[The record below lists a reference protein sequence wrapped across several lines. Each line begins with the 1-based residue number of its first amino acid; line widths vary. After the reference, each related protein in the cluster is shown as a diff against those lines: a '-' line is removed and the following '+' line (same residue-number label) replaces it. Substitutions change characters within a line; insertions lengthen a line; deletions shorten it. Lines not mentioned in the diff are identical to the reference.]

1 MLATHTAVLL
11 LLPLQ
16 VIRRLG
22 KGAQGSVFLV
32 EDKRDGGKF
41 VMKKVECNDEAEAEK
56 AFKEVNQAHGG
67 LPQHRCFP
75 YAPPCLL
82 APFSPSCSSPPPR
95 LFFCLH
101 QALALETLS
110 HEYICGYRELFV
122 NWDRDE
128 ATMFVCIVMDF
139 YEAGRFPS
147 EKIVR
152 RVCVSECE
160 FKCE

>member
-1 MLATHTAVLL
+1 M
-11 LLPLQ
+11 LPLRTALL
-16 VIRRLG
+16 VSSIFT
-22 KGAQGSVFLV
+22 FL
-32 EDKRDGGKF
+32 
-41 VMKKVECNDEAEAEK
+41 
-56 AFKEVNQAHGG
+56 
-67 LPQHRCFP
+67 LI
-75 YAPPCLL
+75 
-82 APFSPSCSSPPPR
+82 PPPS
-95 LFFCLH
+95 LIFFCLH

-160 FKCE
+160 FKCECVFQCV